1 MPRPQPQRPPKDTQI
16 KDAIVAQLRWD
27 GRIDDS
33 RLRVS
38 VRRGRVTLSGTTQ
51 SYSARRAALLNAW
64 SVLGVTDVVDGM
76 KVRRTSRRGIDKD
89 LQASV
94 TGALVWNAEVDSS
107 DLQVAVTN
115 GSVTL
120 TGSVDAY

>member
-1 MPRPQPQRPPKDTQI
+1 
-16 KDAIVAQLRWD
+16 
-27 GRIDDS
+27 
-33 RLRVS
+33 
-38 VRRGRVTLSGTTQ
+38 
-51 SYSARRAALLNAW
+51 
-64 SVLGVTDVVDGM
+64 VDGM